1 MIKLLTVLS
10 HFVGIFQS
18 WPKNLMISCLF
29 KYILTIVPMLWEG
42 IILLILYFLG
52 RNTYKSKNKDCNS
65 TKEWKYPRKF
75 NDSIK
80 TQYIHRII

>member
-42 IILLILYFLG
+42 IILARKSYTDLKKYFLEY
-52 RNTYKSKNKDCNS
+52 RNILKGNFENSKD
-65 TKEWKYPRKF
+65 W
-75 NDSIK
+75 
-80 TQYIHRII
+80 QYAN